1 VVRPSLA
8 APSFLVF
15 VARLAAAVKPPV
27 IACAPDR
34 VAPTRRRAAKPEPR
48 DTSGKFQRPCTTA
61 RTRDRAGTGIPAMPL
76 RSSVSARH
84 AELRHRRRASLL
96 AQGHFFLCHNRNL

>member
-34 VAPTRRRAAKPEPR
+34 VSPTRRHAAKPEPR
-48 DTSGKFQRPCTTA
+48 DASGKFQCPCTTA
-61 RTRDRAGTGIPAMPL
+61 RTQDRAGTGIPAMPL

-84 AELRHRRRASLL
+84 DEPRHRRRAGLL
-96 AQGHFFLCHNRNL
+96 AQDRFFLCHNRNL